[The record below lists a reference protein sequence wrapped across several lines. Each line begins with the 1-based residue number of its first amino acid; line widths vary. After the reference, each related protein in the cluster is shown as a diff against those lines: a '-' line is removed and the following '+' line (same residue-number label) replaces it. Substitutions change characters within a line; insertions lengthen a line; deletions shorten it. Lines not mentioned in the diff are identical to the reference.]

1 MPGIT
6 GVIGTEAKVLLKRM
20 HNSIKHEDGYLVDEH
35 FSSPFNIARVH
46 LGIINPEPQPIFSED
61 EGLCIVMDGEIYDYD
76 EEKERLKAKGHKFQV
91 DNDPEFCLYLYEE
104 YGEDFV
110 KKLNGSF
117 SLVIWD
123 EKNQKLLIANDR
135 HGSRPLYY
143 AHNDGRLLFASE
155 VKAIL
160 QDETF
165 KKEINHEAVAEFFT
179 FEYILENK
187 TFFKGI
193 NLLPPASIFTY
204 KNGQFS
210 IKPYWDFEFVEEY
223 DKPEDYYIDKLVSA
237 FKKAVER
244 RMVGNH
250 RFGVSLSGGLD
261 SRIVLGTID
270 KNYFPVHTFTYGIP
284 GCDEGK
290 IAKKVA
296 TKVGTIH
303 KFIELKPEFFAS
315 FAEKGVW
322 ITDGMCNIHH
332 LHSISTLEETKKDA
346 DIIFHGEGGDN
357 FLGGLWLDDRIL
369 KIKSKDILH
378 SEMYK
383 KVNILFNDEDMR
395 HLFSRTYYP
404 EIAGLAFKSLERVL
418 SGTKAKHPGNITDY
432 FIFKNR
438 ITRFLNLVQTG
449 TPRIQLEDRAPF
461 CDNDF
466 VDVAL
471 TIPPELR
478 LNHRIYIKF
487 LKQLCPDLAK
497 IPYEKTGIRA
507 DAPIILSKF
516 TIFLKTLIDSIK
528 RKLSSKTK
536 GLISI
541 PITSGYPDYD
551 EWMRNELKGFIE
563 AILFD
568 ERTLNRGYFNREYI
582 LRIIEE
588 HMSRRK
594 NYSRQLSALITF
606 ELWQRLFVDEKSFKK
621 GTFSDI

>member
-1 MPGIT
+1 MPRIA
-6 GVIGTEAKVLLKRM
+6 GVIGTEAKAEVLLKRM
-20 HNSIKHEDGYLVDEH
+20 YNSIKHEDWYLIDEYS
-35 FSSPFNIARVH
+35 SSPFNIARVH

-61 EGLCIVMDGEIYDYD
+61 KRLCIVMDGEIYDY
-76 EEKERLKAKGHKFQV
+76 EGEKERLKAKGHKFQV
-91 DNDPEFCLYLYEE
+91 DNDPEFCLHLYEE

-135 HGSRPLYY
+135 YGSRPLYY
-143 AHNDGRLLFASE
+143 AHTNGKLLFASE

-165 KKEINHEAVAEFFT
+165 EKEINPEAVAEFFA
-179 FEYILENK
+179 FEYIVKNK

-204 KNGQFS
+204 KNEQFS
-210 IKPYWDFEFVEEY
+210 IKQYWDFEFVEEY
-223 DKPEDYYIDKLVSA
+223 DKTEDYYVEKLVSA

-261 SRIVLGTID
+261 SRTILGAID
-270 KNYFPVHTFTYGIP
+270 KKYFPVHTFTFGVP
-284 GCDEGK
+284 GCDEVK

-296 TKVGTIH
+296 KERGTIH
-303 KFIELKPEFFAS
+303 KFIGLKPDFFAY

-322 ITDGMCNIHH
+322 VTDGMV
-332 LHSISTLEETKKDA
+332 SIYHFHGIGTLDKTKKDA
-346 DIIFHGEGGDN
+346 DIIFHGLGGDN
-357 FLGGLWLDDRIL
+357 FLGGLWLNDRTL
-369 KIKSKDILH
+369 KINDTGLPLT
-378 SEMYK
+378 ELYK
-383 KVNILFNDEDMR
+383 KLNILFSEGDMQY
-395 HLFSRTYYP
+395 LFSKTYYP
-404 EIAGLAFKSLERVL
+404 EIDGLAFKSLKRVL
-418 SGTKAKHPGNITDY
+418 KGTKAKHSGNINDY

-438 ITRFLNLVQTG
+438 ITRFLILTATC
-449 TPRIQLEDRAPF
+449 TPRLQFEDRTPF
-461 CDNDF
+461 TDNDF

-487 LKQLCPDLAK
+487 LKQLSPDLAK

-507 DAPIILSKF
+507 DAPITLSKF
-516 TIFLKTLIDSIK
+516 TIFLKTLIDNSK
-528 RKLSSKTK
+528 RKLRSKTK

-541 PITSGYPDYD
+541 PIKSGYPDYN
-551 EWMRNELKGFIE
+551 EWMRNELREFVEK
-563 AILFD
+563 ILLD
-568 ERTLNRGYFNREYI
+568 ERTLSRGYFNREYI
-582 LRIIEE
+582 LRMIEE
-588 HMSRRK
+588 HMSRK
-594 NYSRQLSALITF
+594 KDYSRQLSALITF
-606 ELWQRLFVDEKSFKK
+606 ELWHRLFVDFNKE
-621 GTFSDI
+621 TFS

>member
-1 MPGIT
+1 MPGIV
-6 GVIGTEAKVLLKRM
+6 GVIGTDAKNLLKCM
-20 HNSIKHEDGYLVDEH
+20 YKSIKHEDWYRVDEH

-61 EGLCIVMDGEIYDYD
+61 EGLCIVMDGEIYDYE
-76 EEKERLKAKGHKFQV
+76 EEKKRLKTKGYKFRV

-110 KKLNGSF
+110 KELNGSF

-135 HGSRPLYY
+135 YGSRPLYY

-155 VKAIL
+155 VKAFL

-204 KNGQFS
+204 KNGQSS

-223 DKPEDYYIDKLVSA
+223 DKPEEYYVKKLVSA

-244 RMVGNH
+244 RMIGNH
-250 RFGVSLSGGLD
+250 RFAVSLSGGLD
-261 SRIVLGTID
+261 SRTILAAID
-270 KNYFPVHTFTYGIP
+270 KKYFPIFTFTYGVP
-284 GCDEGK
+284 GCDEAK
-290 IAKKVA
+290 IAKEVA
-296 TKVGTIH
+296 NKRGTVH
-303 KFIELKPEFFAS
+303 KFFELKPEYFTS

-322 ITDGMCNIHH
+322 VTDGMFNIYHPQ
-332 LHSISTLEETKKDA
+332 SIGILEKIKRDV
-346 DIIFHGEGGDN
+346 DIAFHGLGGDN
-357 FLGGLWLDDRIL
+357 FLGGLWLNSRIL
-369 KIKSKDILH
+369 KIKNNDLLYNKI
-378 SEMYK
+378 YK
-383 KVNILFNDEDMR
+383 KVNILFREEDMQY
-395 HLFSRTYYP
+395 LFSKTYYSK
-404 EIAGLAFKSLERVL
+404 IKGLAFKSLERVL
-418 SGTKAKHPGNITDY
+418 SRAKAKHPGNISDY

-438 ITRFLNLVQTG
+438 ITRFLTPALMY
-449 TPRIQLEDRAPF
+449 TPRIQFEDRTPF

-471 TIPPELR
+471 SIPPEMR

-487 LKQLCPDLAK
+487 FKQISPELAK

-507 DAPIILSKF
+507 DSPIILSKF
-516 TIFLKTLIDSIK
+516 SILIKTIIDESK
-528 RKLSSKTK
+528 RKLRSKTK

-541 PITSGYPDYD
+541 PIKSGYPDYGD
-551 EWMRNELKGFIE
+551 WMRNEWRGFVE
-563 AILFD
+563 KILLD

-582 LRIIEE
+582 FRMIEE
-588 HMSRRK
+588 HMSRK
-594 NYSRQLSALITF
+594 KDYSRQLSALITF
-606 ELWQRLFVDEKSFKK
+606 ELWYRLFVDKTNF
-621 GTFSDI
+621 